1 MIKRELYLKKIKNFQ
16 DKPLIKV
23 ITGMRRAG
31 KSTLLNML
39 AEDLKEQGIRDEQ
52 IVRINFESMDFDVIR
67 DYRQLYAYIKEK
79 RIPEAM
85 YLLLDEIQQVDSWE
99 RAINSLFMEGGVDI
113 YITGSNANM
122 LSSDLSTLLAGRY
135 VEIQV
140 FPLSF
145 QEYLLFLPQEVR
157 ANKSEAF
164 ENYMK
169 YGGLPLIP
177 SLPQEN
183 DTMEMFLAGI
193 YNTVLMKDVIQ
204 RNAVRDPALLENIV
218 RFLADNVGNPVS
230 SSKVAGYLTS
240 QGRKTAAATVD
251 NYLQMLTKAYIFYR
265 AQRYDIKGKMYLK
278 TQEKYYIVDNGLRNA
293 LLDFRQGDYGHVL
306 ENIVYLELLR
316 RGYHVAI
323 GKVGTLEVDF
333 VASKAERKVYY
344 QVSASV
350 LDDATRERELKPLE
364 AIPDAYE
371 KVLLTMDRTFIRDF
385 EGIRNINIVDWL
397 LKEDGYIS

>member
-1 MIKRELYLKKIKNFQ
+1 MIKRELYLKKIKKFQ

-31 KSTLLNML
+31 KSTLLNLL
-39 AEDLKEQGIRDEQ
+39 AGELKEQGIKEEQ
-52 IVRINFESMDFDVIR
+52 IVRINFEAMEFDAIR
-67 DYRQLYAYIKEK
+67 DYRQLYAYIKE
-79 RIPEAM
+79 RLLPAPM

-145 QEYLLFLPQEVR
+145 REYLLFLPQAER
-157 ANKSEAF
+157 DNTAAAF

-169 YGGLPLIP
+169 YGGLPLVP
-177 SLPQEN
+177 NLPQEN
-183 DTMEMFLAGI
+183 DTIEMFLAGI

-251 NYLQMLTKAYIFYR
+251 NYLQMLAKAYIFYR
-265 AQRYDIKGKMYLK
+265 AQRYDIKGKMHLK

-293 LLDFRQGDYGHVL
+293 LLDFKQGDYGHVL

-323 GKVGTLEVDF
+323 GKVGSLEVDF

-350 LDDATRERELKPLE
+350 LDDGTRERELKPLKV
-364 AIPDAYE
+364 ISDAYE
-371 KVLLTMDRTFIRDF
+371 KVLLTMDRTYIRDF
-385 EGIRNINIVDWL
+385 EGIRNVNIVDWL
-397 LKEDGYIS
+397 LEEE

>member
-397 LKEDGYIS
+397 LEDG

>member
-1 MIKRELYLKKIKNFQ
+1 MIKRELYLKKIKKFQ

-52 IVRINFESMDFDVIR
+52 IVRINFESIDFDAIR

-145 QEYLLFLPQEVR
+145 QEYLLFLPQKVR
-157 ANKSEAF
+157 ENKSEAF

-183 DTMEMFLAGI
+183 DIMEMFLAGI

-251 NYLQMLTKAYIFYR
+251 NYLQMLMKAYIFYR

-397 LKEDGYIS
+397 LEDG

>member
-1 MIKRELYLKKIKNFQ
+1 MIKRELYLKKIKKFQ

-157 ANKSEAF
+157 ENKSEAF

-397 LKEDGYIS
+397 LEDG

>member
-157 ANKSEAF
+157 ENKSEAF

-265 AQRYDIKGKMYLK
+265 AQRYDIKGKMHLK

-293 LLDFRQGDYGHVL
+293 LLDFKQGDYGHVL

-397 LKEDGYIS
+397 LEDG

>member
-1 MIKRELYLKKIKNFQ
+1 MIKRELYLKKIKKFQ

-39 AEDLKEQGIRDEQ
+39 AEDLKEQGVRDEQ

-79 RIPEAM
+79 LIPEAM

-145 QEYLLFLPQEVR
+145 QEYLLFLPQKARE
-157 ANKSEAF
+157 NKSEAF

-397 LKEDGYIS
+397 LEDG

>member
-1 MIKRELYLKKIKNFQ
+1 MIKRELYLKKIKKFQ
-16 DKPLIKV
+16 DMPLIKV

-31 KSTLLNML
+31 KSTLLNLL
-39 AEDLKEQGIRDEQ
+39 AEELKEQGIKDEQ
-52 IVRINFESMDFDVIR
+52 IIRINFEAMEFDAIR
-67 DYRQLYAYIKEK
+67 DYRQLYAYIKE
-79 RIPEAM
+79 RLLTGSM
-85 YLLLDEIQQVDSWE
+85 YLLLDEIQQVASWE

-113 YITGSNANM
+113 YITGSNAKM

-145 QEYLLFLPQEVR
+145 REYLLFLPQEVR
-157 ANKSEAF
+157 ENKSEAF

-265 AQRYDIKGKMYLK
+265 TQRYDIKGKMYLK

-293 LLDFRQGDYGHVL
+293 LLDFKQGDYGHVL

-350 LDDATRERELKPLE
+350 LDDGTRERELKPLRV
-364 AIPDAYE
+364 IPDAYE
-371 KVLLTMDRTFIRDF
+371 KILLTMDRTHIRDF
-385 EGIRNINIVDWL
+385 EGIRNVNIVDWL
-397 LKEDGYIS
+397 LGEE

>member
-1 MIKRELYLKKIKNFQ
+1 M
-16 DKPLIKV
+16 
-23 ITGMRRAG
+23 
-31 KSTLLNML
+31 LNML

-157 ANKSEAF
+157 ENKSEAF

-397 LKEDGYIS
+397 LEDS

>member
-1 MIKRELYLKKIKNFQ
+1 MIKRELYLKKIKKFQ

-31 KSTLLNML
+31 KSTLLNLL
-39 AEDLKEQGIRDEQ
+39 AEDLKEQGIKDEQ
-52 IVRINFESMDFDVIR
+52 IIRINFEAMEFDTIR
-67 DYRQLYAYIKEK
+67 DYRQLYAYIKE
-79 RIPEAM
+79 RLLTGSM

-145 QEYLLFLPQEVR
+145 REYLLFLPQEVR
-157 ANKSEAF
+157 ENKSEAF

-251 NYLQMLTKAYIFYR
+251 NYLQMLTKAYIFYQ
-265 AQRYDIKGKMYLK
+265 AQRYDIKGKMHLK

-293 LLDFRQGDYGHVL
+293 LLDFKQGDYGHVL

-350 LDDATRERELKPLE
+350 LDDGTRERELKPLRV
-364 AIPDAYE
+364 IPDAYE
-371 KVLLTMDRTFIRDF
+371 KILLTMDRTHIRDF
-385 EGIRNINIVDWL
+385 EGIRNVNIVDWL
-397 LKEDGYIS
+397 LGEE

>member
-344 QVSASV
+344 QVAASV

-397 LKEDGYIS
+397 LEDG

>member
-1 MIKRELYLKKIKNFQ
+1 
-16 DKPLIKV
+16 
-23 ITGMRRAG
+23 
-31 KSTLLNML
+31 
-39 AEDLKEQGIRDEQ
+39 
-52 IVRINFESMDFDVIR
+52 
-67 DYRQLYAYIKEK
+67 
-79 RIPEAM
+79 
-85 YLLLDEIQQVDSWE
+85 
-99 RAINSLFMEGGVDI
+99 
-113 YITGSNANM
+113 
-122 LSSDLSTLLAGRY
+122 
-135 VEIQV
+135 
-140 FPLSF
+140 
-145 QEYLLFLPQEVR
+145 
-157 ANKSEAF
+157 
-164 ENYMK
+164 
-169 YGGLPLIP
+169 
-177 SLPQEN
+177 
-183 DTMEMFLAGI
+183 MEMFLAGI

-265 AQRYDIKGKMYLK
+265 AQRYDIKGKMHLK

-293 LLDFRQGDYGHVL
+293 LLDFKQGDYGHVL

-350 LDDATRERELKPLE
+350 LDDGTRERELKPLRV
-364 AIPDAYE
+364 IPDAYE
-371 KVLLTMDRTFIRDF
+371 KILLTMDRTHIRDF
-385 EGIRNINIVDWL
+385 EGIRNVNIMDWL
-397 LKEDGYIS
+397 LGEE

>member
-1 MIKRELYLKKIKNFQ
+1 MIKRELYLKKIKKFQ

-397 LKEDGYIS
+397 LEDG

>member
-1 MIKRELYLKKIKNFQ
+1 MIKRELYLKKIKKFQ

-79 RIPEAM
+79 LIPEAM

-323 GKVGTLEVDF
+323 GKVGSLEVDF

-397 LKEDGYIS
+397 LEDG

>member
-145 QEYLLFLPQEVR
+145 QEYLLFLPQEAR
-157 ANKSEAF
+157 ENKSEAF

-397 LKEDGYIS
+397 LEDG

>member
-1 MIKRELYLKKIKNFQ
+1 MIKRELYLKKIKKFQ

-39 AEDLKEQGIRDEQ
+39 AEDLKEQGVRDEQ

-79 RIPEAM
+79 LIPEAM

-397 LKEDGYIS
+397 LEDG

>member
-1 MIKRELYLKKIKNFQ
+1 MIKRELYLKKIKKFQ

-79 RIPEAM
+79 LIPEAM

-397 LKEDGYIS
+397 LEDG

>member
-157 ANKSEAF
+157 ENKSEAF

-397 LKEDGYIS
+397 LEDS

>member
-1 MIKRELYLKKIKNFQ
+1 MIKRELYLKKIKKFQ
-16 DKPLIKV
+16 DMPLIKV

-31 KSTLLNML
+31 KSTLLNLL
-39 AEDLKEQGIRDEQ
+39 AEELKEQGIKDEQ
-52 IVRINFESMDFDVIR
+52 IIRINFEAMEFDAIR
-67 DYRQLYAYIKEK
+67 DYRQLYAYIKE
-79 RIPEAM
+79 RLLTGSM
-85 YLLLDEIQQVDSWE
+85 YLLLDEIQQVASWE

-113 YITGSNANM
+113 YITGSNAKM

-145 QEYLLFLPQEVR
+145 REYLLFLPQEVR
-157 ANKSEAF
+157 ENKSEAF

-265 AQRYDIKGKMYLK
+265 TQRYDIKGKMYLK

-293 LLDFRQGDYGHVL
+293 LLDFKQGDYGHVL

-350 LDDATRERELKPLE
+350 LDDGTRERELKPLRV
-364 AIPDAYE
+364 IPDAYE
-371 KVLLTMDRTFIRDF
+371 KILLTMDRTHIRDF
-385 EGIRNINIVDWL
+385 EGIRNVNIMDWL
-397 LKEDGYIS
+397 LGEE